1 MSESPIQLPETVNEL
16 KEIVSRVQAL
26 LVSSGDDLVAVP
38 ADQRNI
44 ENTLLKLQEAQSQA
58 AAMQTQ
64 CTFPSMVLYSTC
76 HFTYSMLL
84 ACSKEDDGN
93 KEMGVNLS
101 PKKNHVVGTTLLTLI
116 FFSHDMVLGAFAQ
129 GCS

>member
-26 LVSSGDDLVAVP
+26 LVSSGNDLVAVP

-64 CTFPSMVLYSTC
+64 CTFPSMVLHATEIAVLFVQFCWS
-76 HFTYSMLL
+76 
-84 ACSKEDDGN
+84 
-93 KEMGVNLS
+93 
-101 PKKNHVVGTTLLTLI
+101 VGGRRMRI
-116 FFSHDMVLGAFAQ
+116 
-129 GCS
+129 